1 MLGKETAGDMSFTV
15 TSRCRG
21 GMTQSFSLLLHATDY
36 CTPALLTVPDLLSV
50 KVVCKPTL
58 MIFFSP
64 PSTGV
69 VAVSDPRGP
78 AADPPGPGL
87 GASRGGALCGAG
99 GLLTQQVGGLT
110 PGQSSLSLILFHS
123 SFHCLLAIFIPLL
136 HFTPLSFFVVCMS
149 LVVSCIVP
157 PQCPQKHDDR
167 CWISSLCGRIK
178 QEEVEEKAAQHAR
191 GKVMLYRW
199 LFIHT
204 LWFRT

>member
-1 MLGKETAGDMSFTV
+1 MFVLGKETAGDMSFTV

-21 GMTQSFSLLLHATDY
+21 GMTQSFSLLLRATDY

-58 MIFFSP
+58 MIFFFS

-99 GLLTQQVGGLT
+99 GLLPQQVGGLT

-123 SFHCLLAIFIPLL
+123 SIFIPLFD
-136 HFTPLSFFVVCMS
+136 FTPLSFFVVCMS

-157 PQCPQKHDDR
+157 PQCTQKHDDR
-167 CWISSLCGRIK
+167 C
-178 QEEVEEKAAQHAR
+178 
-191 GKVMLYRW
+191 
-199 LFIHT
+199 
-204 LWFRT
+204 